1 MTTRLTR
8 MQQRRGTEAQWSD
21 ADPILASGE
30 VGVNLTNGFVKIGDG
45 FTSWSEL
52 PYQIGPTGP
61 QGQDGDRGPIG
72 VDWQGTWQAGI
83 TYTPPVAVEFQ
94 GSAWLALTESTN
106 ESPAENQFWTEII
119 TEVGPT
125 GPQGNQG
132 ASGIQGP
139 TGPTGPTGPRG
150 ATGPTGAT
158 GAKGN
163 QGDTGQQ
170 VLVLGVLGDA
180 SDLPET
186 NNNPGDAYII
196 GDDLWLYSIVTNSW
210 INAGTYRGAGVA
222 FGGDTGQV
230 LIKAS
235 SENFD
240 TEWVDAVSEL
250 DDLDDVSVADP
261 IGGEALVYSETL
273 GQWINI
279 NTGTGNFTVSENQP
293 EGAVSGDIWFRT
305 IDGLAYVFYV
315 DQNSQQ
321 WVQLG
326 GPAGPQGPPGGPT
339 GPTGPTGPPSTVT
352 GPTGPTGPEGGP
364 TGPTGST
371 GPTGPPFGEGLADLT
386 DVVLTFPQ
394 NNQVLTYSTAVQTWF
409 NSSVP
414 RNISDLGDVSVSE
427 AVGGQ
432 SLIYS
437 GSQWINGAPSLS
449 TASDVTFQT
458 LQDGNSLVYSSG
470 EWKNETLSYSLNDLN
485 NVTAPSPSIGQ
496 SLNFN
501 GTVWAPAP
509 SGKILQVQ
517 SFTKTNVFQTSAYAV
532 GLGAEFADVTDMI
545 LVIRPSS
552 PANKVLITVSGVM
565 AVSDSTQYVFLQL
578 VRNVVPISQS
588 TGADVTNSS
597 FFAKMTS
604 SSDMMPFTISFLD
617 SPETNL
623 DVSYKLQAANQDPGR
638 VLFFNRGLE
647 SNNYRGVTTITA
659 MEVFG

>member
-1 MTTRLTR
+1 
-8 MQQRRGTEAQWSD
+8 
-21 ADPILASGE
+21 
-30 VGVNLTNGFVKIGDG
+30 
-45 FTSWSEL
+45 
-52 PYQIGPTGP
+52 
-61 QGQDGDRGPIG
+61 
-72 VDWQGTWQAGI
+72 
-83 TYTPPVAVEFQ
+83 
-94 GSAWLALTESTN
+94 
-106 ESPAENQFWTEII
+106 
-119 TEVGPT
+119 
-125 GPQGNQG
+125 
-132 ASGIQGP
+132 
-139 TGPTGPTGPRG
+139 
-150 ATGPTGAT
+150 
-158 GAKGN
+158 
-163 QGDTGQQ
+163 
-170 VLVLGVLGDA
+170 
-180 SDLPET
+180 
-186 NNNPGDAYII
+186 
-196 GDDLWLYSIVTNSW
+196 
-210 INAGTYRGAGVA
+210 
-222 FGGDTGQV
+222 
-230 LIKAS
+230 
-235 SENFD
+235 
-240 TEWVDAVSEL
+240 
-250 DDLDDVSVADP
+250 
-261 IGGEALVYSETL
+261 
-273 GQWINI
+273 
-279 NTGTGNFTVSENQP
+279 
-293 EGAVSGDIWFRT
+293 
-305 IDGLAYVFYV
+305 
-315 DQNSQQ
+315 
-321 WVQLG
+321 
-326 GPAGPQGPPGGPT
+326 
-339 GPTGPTGPPSTVT
+339 
-352 GPTGPTGPEGGP
+352 
-364 TGPTGST
+364 
-371 GPTGPPFGEGLADLT
+371 
-386 DVVLTFPQ
+386 LTFPQ